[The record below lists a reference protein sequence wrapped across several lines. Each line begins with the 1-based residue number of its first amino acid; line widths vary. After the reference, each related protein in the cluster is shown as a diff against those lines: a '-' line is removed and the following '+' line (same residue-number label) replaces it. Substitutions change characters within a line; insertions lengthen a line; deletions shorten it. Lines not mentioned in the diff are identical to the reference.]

1 MTLPIWSFDHGNRN
15 HPKNTRRFLSGHSQE
30 ARKDPQDRIFKLK
43 KHAREWANEFED
55 DSGPVAL
62 NGDDYAS
69 LTYDQLADEYSKWWS
84 ARHNPKGLNA
94 RLGQWRNLSG
104 TARAIEIDPADTRSA
119 VEKFNRIIRKQ

>member
-1 MTLPIWSFDHGNRN
+1 MRTTYDCRVN
-15 HPKNTRRFLSGHSQE
+15 
-30 ARKDPQDRIFKLK
+30 
-43 KHAREWANEFED
+43 NEFED

-84 ARHNPKGLNA
+84 ARHNLKGLTS

-104 TARAIEIDPADTRSA
+104 TARAIEIDPVDTRSA
-119 VEKFNRIIRKQ
+119 LE